1 MLAKPTGDF
10 LQLTSGPLQAR
21 VYRGSGHLE
30 LIGPDLTGRPL
41 ANSVTF
47 QPPTVA
53 ISGATLTIGSTLSS
67 QPHGQS
73 LDIVQSLGATTIT
86 ARLSFPHESVMRY
99 EVIDWGGSV
108 PEQTQI
114 VAATDAAE
122 HFYGFGERFNGFDQA
137 GMLVRTVTFDQPGNK
152 GVSGDSYTVAP
163 WFVSTRGY
171 GVHLDSSAESV
182 FDMRAT
188 QPDRYVVRHLFNTLA
203 VNVVYGPRL
212 TDVLSRFTAY
222 AGRPDPLPP
231 FAFGPWISS
240 DAWRSG
246 GEVRY
251 AVTKF
256 RERGIPASMFVFDS
270 PWETA
275 YNDFTF
281 NMTQF
286 AKGGTFEGT
295 HFDGFASLA
304 DMMTFLQRN
313 GLKVMCW
320 MTPYVNDRSLNDELP
335 APNGQL
341 PKAATFDDG
350 TQRSA
355 FVTDARGDPVGTSW
369 WKGHGSPID
378 FTGRAGRDWLLA
390 QLHQLVDDTVVSTR
404 SGGTESAIGGFK
416 TDDAEALTNKPAP
429 GDINAPAGGEYIAVD
444 LRYADGRTGRQM
456 RNGYCVEYQRTV
468 RSVLGSHGVIFARSG
483 FTGSQALAVCWA
495 GDNEPNFGDGN
506 GLPSVIVAGQSA
518 AMSGFSLWGH
528 DVGGYENANFSA
540 ISPENLFMRWTQFG
554 CFSPIMQMHRQVA
567 QLGRDDPTDLR
578 QYPWGYGELA
588 LNNYRFFARL
598 HAQLFPYIFTYA
610 KQSATDGL
618 PVIRPLVLL
627 HQDDPQTHTL
637 KHTYCFGNEF
647 LVAPVIKPTAS
658 GTVTERVVY
667 LPDGTWFD
675 FWTQQRHSGGQEAVW
690 RSADQQQFPL
700 FVRAGAIIP
709 MLLSVPDTLCSE
721 DYVNNAA
728 TVCADDDLHFLI
740 YPQGDSSFTVHD
752 DTVVS
757 CRDDAHATAVQLS
770 SIARRIV
777 VQIFTAQPHGVT
789 LDGAALDKTATSAE
803 FDAAQ
808 AAWWYDTGTG
818 FAFVKCAHRGG
829 PLSIVI
835 QN

>member
-47 QPPTVA
+47 QPPTA
-53 ISGATLTIGSTLSS
+53 TISGATLTIGSTLSS
-67 QPHGQS
+67 QPHDQS

-246 GEVRY
+246 SEVRY

-468 RSVLGSHGVIFARSG
+468 RSVLGSHGVIFRAQRFHWFTSIGRVLGRRQRAQLRRRERPAERDRGRPVRGDERVFPVGSRCRRLRERQLLGYLTGKSVHALDAVRVFQPDHADASPGGPTRAGRPYRSASIPLGVRRTRPEQLPLLRSAARPALPVHLHVRQTIGDRRSSGHPSASFAAPGRSTDSHPQAHLLLRQRVSGSAGHQADRLRSG
-483 FTGSQALAVCWA
+483 
-495 GDNEPNFGDGN
+495 D
-506 GLPSVIVAGQSA
+506 
-518 AMSGFSLWGH
+518 
-528 DVGGYENANFSA
+528 
-540 ISPENLFMRWTQFG
+540 R
-554 CFSPIMQMHRQVA
+554 
-567 QLGRDDPTDLR
+567 
-578 QYPWGYGELA
+578 
-588 LNNYRFFARL
+588 AR
-598 HAQLFPYIFTYA
+598 
-610 KQSATDGL
+610 G
-618 PVIRPLVLL
+618 
-627 HQDDPQTHTL
+627 
-637 KHTYCFGNEF
+637 
-647 LVAPVIKPTAS
+647 
-658 GTVTERVVY
+658 Y

-757 CRDDAHATAVQLS
+757 CRDDAQATAVQLS

-789 LDGAALDKTATSAE
+789 LDGAALDKTATI
-803 FDAAQ
+803 
-808 AAWWYDTGTG
+808 
-818 FAFVKCAHRGG
+818 C
-829 PLSIVI
+829 
-835 QN
+835 